1 MGKHRVT
8 QRAGGQLVA
17 TGPMYNGE
25 VNTVAAQTPMAEA
38 EIAEVCGCGPSELRL
53 LAAIMKS
60 GNINQG
66 YAQCYADQLAL
77 KIARGECS
85 AERVQCRQPFQI
97 AATGVAVG
105 ATVVHTITPVGLSFL
120 RELILVR
127 VTPAVAATFTIPT
140 VVQMTS
146 LGQFA
151 VTGAM
156 ASNGAGQAANGFP
169 LEAYGPNF
177 QNYVVPTGVLFD
189 SSNPLLISIRNDG
202 AAGDY
207 LAMGTYD
214 QIRAG

>member
-1 MGKHRVT
+1 MTHDYKT
-8 QRAGGQLVA
+8 LAGTRGGTALVA
-17 TGPMYNGE
+17 TGDTSTMP
-25 VNTVAAQTPMAEA
+25 EA
-38 EIAEVCGCGPSELRL
+38 EIVKAMGCGPSELRF

-66 YAQCYADQLAL
+66 YAQCYVDQLSL

-97 AATGVAVG
+97 AATTVAP
-105 ATVVHTITPVGLSFL
+105 AAVVIHTITPVGISFL
-120 RELILVR
+120 RELILIR
-127 VTPAVAATFTIPT
+127 VTPTVAATITIPT

-151 VTGAM
+151 ITGAM
-156 ASNGAGQAANGFP
+156 ASTGAGQAANGFP
-169 LEAYGPNF
+169 LEGFGAQF
-177 QNYVVPTGVLFD
+177 QNYVVPTGVVFD

-202 AAGDY
+202 ADGDY